1 MGVLYID
8 VKCPLRIL
16 KGNNGKREDFY
27 YEVEQKYGSGIL
39 YYDDVVHQKVDVPIS
54 SVTIHHRLRD
64 SSPSYISKILRKL
77 VVSGLINSVSGNNG
91 GFTLAKDP
99 EEINLLDIVEAVE
112 GKIDTYPDSDL
123 IHTVFSDYHEFA
135 ESGIHTIT
143 SAFRNADKEYANYL
157 YSQKLSVLV
166 EQVIGKERTTIIDWN
181 EA

>member
-1 MGVLYID
+1 KLSKSMHPVFCIMTMLST
-8 VKCPLRIL
+8 R
-16 KGNNGKREDFY
+16 
-27 YEVEQKYGSGIL
+27 
-39 YYDDVVHQKVDVPIS
+39 KVDVPIS

-123 IHTVFSDYHEFA
+123 IHT
-135 ESGIHTIT
+135 
-143 SAFRNADKEYANYL
+143 
-157 YSQKLSVLV
+157 
-166 EQVIGKERTTIIDWN
+166 
-181 EA
+181 

>member
-8 VKCPLRIL
+8 VECPLRIL
-16 KGNNGKREDFY
+16 EGNNGEREDFIMKLSKSMDQ
-27 YEVEQKYGSGIL
+27 VFCIMTML
-39 YYDDVVHQKVDVPIS
+39 YTQKVDVPIS

-64 SSPSYISKILRKL
+64 SSSSYISKILRKL